1 MLNCFC
7 YTKIIITQPKNKF
20 TKTISQINKVIPQ
33 IFVLMLLVV
42 STACGV
48 GFSDSGAATA
58 PVVAPDSPAG
68 PMLTSVVTIGDSIGT
83 GFGIA
88 TPWPTILA
96 SAVGVPLVNNSVSGD
111 QTGFGLRVIE
121 GLLAEHQPSHVVIL
135 LGTNDAL
142 RGSVGNA
149 IANLQAM
156 VDIAQRNN
164 VVAIVG
170 TLPPITRSSSENQRT
185 AEISMGIRGLSGASI
200 AAVRGAFGDDD
211 SLIADGIHPNDAGQQ
226 RIAQAFRD
234 QF

>member
-1 MLNCFC
+1 MYL
-7 YTKIIITQPKNKF
+7 Q
-20 TKTISQINKVIPQ
+20 NKVISKV
-33 IFVLMLLVV
+33 FTFMLFLAI
-42 STACGV
+42 TACG
-48 GFSDSGAATA
+48 GGSSDSGAAVS
-58 PVVAPDSPAG
+58 PVVDPANPTG

-96 SAVGVPLVNNSVSGD
+96 SSLGVPLVNNSVSGE

-121 GLLAEHQPSHVVIL
+121 GLLTEHNPSHVVIL
-135 LGTNDAL
+135 LGTNDAI

-156 VDIAQRNN
+156 VDIARRNN
-164 VVAIVG
+164 VIAIVG
-170 TLPPITRSSSENQRT
+170 TLPPITRSTTENQRT
-185 AEISMGIRGLSGASI
+185 ADISAGIRGLMGASI
-200 AAVRGAFGDDD
+200 AGVRGAIGDGEG
-211 SLIADGIHPNDAGQQ
+211 LIADGIHPNTAGQQ

>member
-1 MLNCFC
+1 MLRLN
-7 YTKIIITQPKNKF
+7 ILL
-20 TKTISQINKVIPQ
+20 PQ
-33 IFVLMLLVV
+33 IFAFMLLV
-42 STACGV
+42 SSAACG
-48 GFSDSGAATA
+48 GGSSESGAAVNPA
-58 PVVAPDSPAG
+58 PTPETPTG

-96 SAVGVPLVNNSVSGD
+96 STLGVPLVNNSVSGE

-121 GLLAEHQPSHVVIL
+121 GLLTEHQPSHVVIL
-135 LGTNDAL
+135 LGTNDAI

-156 VDIAQRNN
+156 VNIAQQHN
-164 VVAIVG
+164 VIAIVG
-170 TLPPITRSSSENQRT
+170 TLPPITRSTTENQRT
-185 AEISMGIRGLSGASI
+185 ADISMGIRGLTGASI
-200 AAVRGAFGDDD
+200 AGVRGALGDGEG
-211 SLIADGIHPNDAGQQ
+211 LIADGIHPNDAGQQ